1 MSIKHRLKG
10 VARGTFSRVVWYTGL
25 HRLFDRVCERRLLI
39 LYGHCVDQPA
49 TNGSLDADMKIS
61 GERLERILR
70 ALGRRYDLVAV
81 GEGAERLETDPMTDP
96 SSRAASSSLVALS
109 MDDGYRD
116 NLHDL
121 VPLLERVGGRST
133 VFLEGGAVA
142 ERRLPWL
149 HALGWLQRRL
159 GPEALAER
167 LAAALPDQRSDLL
180 DQPGS
185 ANRQK
190 RILKY
195 DAPRVERDAVL
206 RDLVASEGGDPGRIV
221 DELYLSAGEARE
233 LGVASAIE
241 IGGHTVNHPVL
252 SRLSKD
258 EQREEIQG
266 GRDAIDRVLGED
278 APSQAVFAYPYGR
291 RWDFDQTSPLLV
303 QEAGYSYAVTTHA
316 GVNRR
321 GTPPYLLRRW
331 PIHDGT
337 KLHEVATEAC
347 GAFEWLR
354 GLGVNLV
361 E

>member
-10 VARGTFSRVVWYTGL
+10 IARGLFARVVWHSGL

-49 TNGSLDADMKIS
+49 TNASLDADMKIS
-61 GERLERILR
+61 GEKLERILR
-70 ALGRRYDLVAV
+70 SLGRRYDLVAV
-81 GEGAERLETDPMTDP
+81 SEGAQRLEIG
-96 SSRAASSSLVALS
+96 SSEGSARSGESRSLVALT

-149 HALGWLQRRL
+149 HALGWLQRKL
-159 GPEALAER
+159 GSAALASR
-167 LAAALPDQRSDLL
+167 LAEALPDQRSDLL
-180 DQPGS
+180 ASPAS

-195 DAPRVERDAVL
+195 DAEPSVRDAAL
-206 RDLVASEGGDPGRIV
+206 RDLVAAEGGEASSIV
-221 DELYLSAGEARE
+221 DELYLSHDEARQ
-233 LGVASAIE
+233 LGASAVIE
-241 IGGHTVNHPVL
+241 VGGHTVNHPVL
-252 SRLSKD
+252 SRLTD
-258 EQREEIQG
+258 EQQRVEIEG
-266 GRDAIDRVLGED
+266 GRRAIEGLLGEG
-278 APSQAVFAYPYGR
+278 APAQTAFAYPYGR
-291 RWDFDQTSPLLV
+291 RWDFDRDSPGAARA
-303 QEAGYSYAVTTHA
+303 AGYRYAVTTHA

-321 GTPPYLLRRW
+321 DADPYRLRRW

-337 KLHEVATEAC
+337 RLHEVATEAC

-354 GLGVNLV
+354 RLGVNLV